1 MAYWD
6 SCGSRKSNMKL
17 QTLQVVKL
25 SLFFLCSAFT
35 ACIILAPVYQP
46 SNTIKDLSGSVG
58 IFDNKDVTLHMAF
71 PWNYIYTFGDVWC
84 HQKNERSFFINGNQ
98 MPICARCF
106 GIFLGVPIG
115 ICFSILSKTK
125 IDKNIHKKFLI
136 PLISG
141 YSPLAVDE
149 AGQLAGLWHST
160 NVLRILTGTFAG
172 LAFGFILSIAMDV
185 VNNALSTI

>member
-1 MAYWD
+1 M
-6 SCGSRKSNMKL
+6 RL

-35 ACIILAPVYQP
+35 ACIILAPAYQP

-58 IFDNKDVTLHMAF
+58 IFDNKNVTWHMAF

-84 HQKNERSFFINGNQ
+84 HQKSERSFFINGNQ
-98 MPICARCF
+98 MPVCARCF

-160 NVLRILTGTFAG
+160 NIIRMLTGISAG

-185 VNNALSTI
+185 VNIALSTI